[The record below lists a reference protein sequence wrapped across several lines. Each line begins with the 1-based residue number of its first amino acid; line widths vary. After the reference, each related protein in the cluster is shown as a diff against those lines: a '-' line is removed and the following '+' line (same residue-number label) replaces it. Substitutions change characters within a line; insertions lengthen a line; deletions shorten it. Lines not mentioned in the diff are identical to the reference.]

1 MKKDSKIKLII
12 LVSICVIALI
22 VLIILNIKDQK
33 QYLIEIKYDKLMEK
47 INNKEDFV
55 LLLSQ
60 TTCEHCMDFKP
71 KLNKVSKKYKLYT
84 YYIEVNLLNDEERQ
98 GLKNI
103 ISYDGTPT
111 TVFIFNGTEKTVAN
125 RLDGSVSEEKIIAK
139 LKSNG
144 FIE

>member
-22 VLIILNIKDQK
+22 VLTILNIKDQK

-111 TVFIFNGTEKTVAN
+111 TVFIFIGTEKTAAN

>member
-1 MKKDSKIKLII
+1 MI
-12 LVSICVIALI
+12 VSIAI
-22 VLIILNIKDQK
+22 VSFLMTIII
-33 QYLIEIKYDKLMEK
+33 DKFL
-47 INNKEDFV
+47 V
-55 LLLSQ
+55 
-60 TTCEHCMDFKP
+60 
-71 KLNKVSKKYKLYT
+71 NKVSKKYKLYT

-111 TVFIFNGTEKTVAN
+111 TVFIFDGTEKTAAN

>member
-84 YYIEVNLLNDEERQ
+84 
-98 GLKNI
+98 
-103 ISYDGTPT
+103 
-111 TVFIFNGTEKTVAN
+111 
-125 RLDGSVSEEKIIAK
+125 
-139 LKSNG
+139 
-144 FIE
+144 

>member
-103 ISYDGTPT
+103 ISYDGTPM
-111 TVFIFNGTEKTVAN
+111 TVFIFNGTEKTAAN

>member
-1 MKKDSKIKLII
+1 
-12 LVSICVIALI
+12 
-22 VLIILNIKDQK
+22 
-33 QYLIEIKYDKLMEK
+33 MEK

-111 TVFIFNGTEKTVAN
+111 TVFIFNGTEKTAAN